1 MKIRIAVITLLLA
14 CCSALLVGNAEVDI
28 QKDPVRDYI
37 DAVRIELA
45 DGKVGLISGVMKLS
59 DEEAEIFWPLYY
71 EYELELFEIGDR
83 RVELIER
90 FIFAHQAKVL
100 DDLEA
105 REMAA
110 EWLKQGTDRLGL
122 LKKYHEL
129 IANELS
135 QLHAIQFL
143 QIEHRVNTVIDLMI
157 ASELPLFR
165 YGEAFDSSYVDN
177 SSPIEPQVGDSDL
190 PKSNSLTIPIITS
203 WQGDFPVAAL
213 EKLPAGQQE
222 AATGY
227 IADAR
232 TFSKVWQAF
241 KPDLT
246 VPQVD
251 FENDLVVFARNVNF
265 YNLTKI
271 AQVQV
276 RNVIEVLAMQ
286 TMSAAPIEDKV
297 AMSLAVI
304 PCEGVEAIR
313 VGDRCL
319 SISKP

>member
-14 CCSALLVGNAEVDI
+14 CCSALLVGNAKVDI
-28 QKDPVRDYI
+28 FEDPVRDYI

-59 DEEAEIFWPLYY
+59 DEEAEVFWPLYY
-71 EYELELFEIGDR
+71 EYELELFDIGDR

-90 FIFAHQAKVL
+90 FISAHQAKVL
-100 DDLEA
+100 DDIEA

-110 EWLKQGTDRLGL
+110 EWFKQSTDRLGL

-135 QLHAIQFL
+135 LLQAIQFL

-165 YGEAFDSSYVDN
+165 YGEALGSTYTDDSSLT
-177 SSPIEPQVGDSDL
+177 EPRVGNNDL
-190 PKSNSLTIPIITS
+190 PKSNSQTVPISTS
-203 WQGDFPVAAL
+203 WQGDYPVAAL
-213 EKLPAGQQE
+213 ERLPAGQQE
-222 AATGY
+222 AASGY
-227 IADAR
+227 IGDSL
-232 TFSKVWQAF
+232 TFSTVWQAF
-241 KPDLT
+241 KPDEAI
-246 VPQVD
+246 PQVD
-251 FENDLVVFARNVNF
+251 FENDLVIFARNVNF
-265 YNLTKI
+265 YNRTRI
-271 AQVQV
+271 AEVQV
-276 RNVIEVLAMQ
+276 KEVIEVLAIE

-319 SISKP
+319 SISTP